1 LAINQETE
9 YAQRLEFT
17 FRISGERE
25 VLYDKLQYL
34 RTSTSKNV
42 REMLGEDLESISR
55 LAPHGL
61 RLTTFDS
68 KDDGSYSTQIPLAI
82 LGISSHVNLGLLIGI
97 VV

>member
-1 LAINQETE
+1 
-9 YAQRLEFT
+9 
-17 FRISGERE
+17 
-25 VLYDKLQYL
+25 
-34 RTSTSKNV
+34 
-42 REMLGEDLESISR
+42 MLGEDLEGISR
-55 LAPHGL
+55 LVPHGL